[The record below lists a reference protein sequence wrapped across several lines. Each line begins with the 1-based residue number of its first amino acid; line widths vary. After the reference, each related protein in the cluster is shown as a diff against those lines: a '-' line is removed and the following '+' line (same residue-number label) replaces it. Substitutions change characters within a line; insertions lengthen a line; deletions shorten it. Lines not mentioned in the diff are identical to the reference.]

1 MMKKLL
7 LIAFMTLIP
16 SVCFSGDLLDTVIQ
30 IDKADSLTKI
40 ANQMGKTSVN
50 HFPDRRV
57 LICELEGTLSH
68 KHISSIEGDLT
79 LCKDNFAKMFPDFKI
94 IDTLEV
100 NSKEQYVIFEIGR
113 KQ

>member
-1 MMKKLL
+1 MNKFLLTTCLL
-7 LIAFMTLIP
+7 LTP
-16 SVCFSGDLLDTVIQ
+16 SICFSGDVLDTIIQ
-30 IDKADSLTKI
+30 MDKASSLDKI
-40 ANQMGKTSVN
+40 ANQVSKTTIN

-68 KHISSIEGDLT
+68 KHISGTEGDLT
-79 LCKDNFAKMFPDFKI
+79 LCKNNFAKMFPDFKI

>member
-1 MMKKLL
+1 MNKLL
-7 LIAFMTLIP
+7 MTACLLLTP
-16 SVCFSGDLLDTVIQ
+16 SVSFSGDVLDTIIQ
-30 IDKADSLTKI
+30 MDKADSLTKI

-100 NSKEQYVIFEIGR
+100 NSKEQFVIFEIGR